1 MMSRVLSAARTV
13 ARPVSRVQ
21 ARFFSAGFLDANEVA
36 ERVQNV
42 VKNFEKVDAAAVT
55 PSAHFT
61 NDLGTPMTPTL
72 VLRSHCFLIVLSFC
86 APTGLDSLD
95 TVEVVMAIEEEFTIE
110 IPDDQADKLLSIS
123 DAVEFIAAHPQA
135 K

>member
-61 NDLGTPMTPTL
+61 NDLG
-72 VLRSHCFLIVLSFC
+72 
-86 APTGLDSLD
+86 LDSLD